1 MKTYMLPL
9 HYMLAVFACASVSY
23 AQAVVVNGA
32 TFAVGV
38 PVGQGSLA
46 TVFGAFTG
54 VTQGQAQSVPWP
66 KTINN
71 VRVVIDNNI
80 EAPLQFVGPT
90 QVNFQV
96 PRSLG
101 FGRHSIKVSAGAA
114 EIAGTIDIL
123 DTAPGVFIRDE
134 RQGIRRQAAVLNQ
147 DNTINGPANRARK
160 GQVIQIFST
169 GVGPVSGNTADGAAG
184 PSAPLASMARP
195 PKVYVSVAPADVQ
208 FAGLSPQFPGVWQ
221 INAVVPDRD
230 YVAGEVPLVIVSSGV
245 ESNTATIW
253 VE

>member
-1 MKTYMLPL
+1 MFAVAMLGST
-9 HYMLAVFACASVSY
+9 SVCY
-23 AQAVVVNGA
+23 PQATVVNGA
-32 TFAVGV
+32 TFASGI
-38 PVGQGSLA
+38 PVGQGSIA

-54 VTQGQAQSVPWP
+54 VTQGQAQAVPWP
-66 KTINN
+66 TTINS
-71 VRVVIDNNI
+71 VRVLIDNNV
-80 EAPLQFVGPT
+80 EAPLHFVGPT

-101 FGRHSIKVSAGAA
+101 LGRHSIRVSIGTTDVAA
-114 EIAGTIDIL
+114 ALDVL

-147 DNTINGPANRARK
+147 DNTINGPNNRARK

-169 GVGPVSGNTADGAAG
+169 GVGPVSGSTPDGAAG
-184 PSAPLASMARP
+184 PSAPLASMTRIP
-195 PKVYVSVAPADVQ
+195 QVYVSVAPADVQ

-221 INAVVPDRD
+221 VNAIVPDRA
-230 YVAGEVPLVIVSSGV
+230 YVSGEVPLVIVSSGV